1 MAALI
6 KVFLY
11 LVIRGG
17 ANIITLSQFYK
28 RNWLYVLSG
37 SSDPPAEPGAVAGSS
52 EAPGEAVRQGESI
65 MATKSGSKQSFVA
78 LFTERSL
85 NRQ

>member
-37 SSDPPAEPGAVAGSS
+37 SSAEPGAVAGSS

-78 LFTERSL
+78 LFTERS
-85 NRQ
+85 